1 MDKND
6 PGPGYRLL
14 RKGERLKDGDEYFDM
29 GLWRKTVNQGAAT
42 GVLLTLDYRRKI
54 TPGPGF
60 RLLEDGEIIPPVY
73 EWLDGAEGWRKNGNR
88 AGVRYAHKAHGF
100 CRTAADAAPYRP
112 ETMSIQNTTL
122 PIPGSPE
129 DKASL
134 AELDSLIPAPKSV
147 NIVAPWPSAD
157 ECRKSLEAA
166 GIKPED
172 FAKSPG
178 AQILQ
183 QDFQALENKIHGT
196 LASMGLLHLLPKPF
210 TPNKYTRDLLSLD
223 GRRVPVDVYSVLAAF
238 PSNNSAVDH
247 ALKKL
252 LAPGQRGQKGR
263 LQDLKEARASL
274 DRAIQMEGG

>member
-1 MDKND
+1 MDKID

-14 RKGERLKDGDEYFDM
+14 EVGEYKPEGYEVHQPHGGW
-29 GLWRKTVNQGAAT
+29 GL
-42 GVLLTLDYRRKI
+42 
-54 TPGPGF
+54 
-60 RLLEDGEIIPPVY
+60 GESIGSIVR
-73 EWLDGAEGWRKNGNR
+73 EHQR
-88 AGVRYAHKAHGF
+88 AMRIKL
-100 CRTAADAAPYRP
+100 P
-112 ETMSIQNTTL
+112 ETLAQAMDAGIQATVQ
-122 PIPGSPE
+122 
-129 DKASL
+129 D
-134 AELDSLIPAPKSV
+134 AEVRIRAPK
-147 NIVAPWPSAD
+147 PSAD

-183 QDFQALENKIHGT
+183 QDFQALEDKIYGT

-210 TPNKYTRDLLSLD
+210 TSNKYTRDLLSLD

-238 PSNNSAVDH
+238 PSNNGAVDH

-252 LAPGQRGQKGR
+252 LAPGQRGQKDR

-274 DRAIQMEGG
+274 DRAIQMEEG

>member
-73 EWLDGAEGWRKNGNR
+73 EWLDGAEEWRKHGNR

-134 AELDSLIPAPKSV
+134 AELESLIPAPKAV
-147 NIVAPWPSAD
+147 NIVAPWSSAD
-157 ECRKSLEAA
+157 LCRKSLEAA
-166 GIKPED
+166 GIRPED

-178 AQILQ
+178 AQIIGVPEPRQ
-183 QDFQALENKIHGT
+183 FEEAWI
-196 LASMGLLHLLPKPF
+196 PRPF
-210 TPNKYTRDLLSLD
+210 APNKYTRDLLSLD
-223 GRRVPVDVYSVLAAF
+223 GRKVPVDVYSVLAAF
-238 PSNNSAVDH
+238 PVNNSAVDH

-252 LAPGQRGQKGR
+252 LAPGQRGQKDR